1 MRPFQRES
9 REKME
14 IRPYT
19 IHDQPLLNA
28 FEILAEDRKFTR
40 TPNDNIASAKGDN
53 ERHPT
58 LVMLNDQCV
67 GFFTLHEGQGVKPYS
82 NHQDAIFFR
91 SFSVDA
97 RYRGQGVGKAVIQ
110 QLPSYIKATFP
121 YINEIV
127 LTVNT
132 DNDKA
137 IALYKQA
144 KYSITGETS
153 LEGRPVHIMNLN
165 I

>member
-1 MRPFQRES
+1 
-9 REKME
+9 ME
-14 IRPYT
+14 IRPYSNQ
-19 IHDQPLLNA
+19 DQPLLDV
-28 FEILAEDRKFTR
+28 FEILPEDRKFTR
-40 TPNDNIASAKGDN
+40 TPIHNIDLAKGDD

-58 LVMLNDQCV
+58 LVMRDNQCV

-82 NHQDAIFFR
+82 DNNKAIFFR

-97 RYRGQGVGKAVIQ
+97 RYRGQGLGKAVIQ
-110 QLPSYIKATFP
+110 QLPSYIKSTFP
-121 YINEIV
+121 YINEII

-137 IALYKQA
+137 IGLYKQA
-144 KYSITGETS
+144 QYSITGDAI
-153 LEGRPVHIMNLN
+153 LEGRPVYVMNFK